1 MAKFVA
7 AHELE
12 FKEQVDET
20 VYVDDPQM
28 DHADMDQSEMDHSA
42 IDDAQMTDEELLPAD
57 NENVEDSALDQ
68 EQIDL
73 LSA

>member
-1 MAKFVA
+1 MN
-7 AHELE
+7 
-12 FKEQVDET
+12 
-20 VYVDDPQM
+20 
-28 DHADMDQSEMDHSA
+28 
-42 IDDAQMTDEELLPAD
+42 DEEMLPAD